1 MKRPL
6 APVRMLHHLAVLDR
20 LLLQRGSHDAADTAV
35 RRGRQRRQLLVEV
48 LAERSELRLQG
59 GDRFW
64 VVLRWGGC
72 GLLTAEA
79 LHHLLPG

>member
-1 MKRPL
+1 
-6 APVRMLHHLAVLDR
+6 MLHHLAVLDR
-20 LLLQRGSHDAADTAV
+20 LLLQQGSHDASGTAL
-35 RRGRQRRQLLVEV
+35 RRRRQRRQLLVEV
-48 LAERSELRLQG
+48 LAERSELRPQG
-59 GDRFW
+59 VDRFW

>member
-1 MKRPL
+1 MKRST

-20 LLLQRGSHDAADTAV
+20 LLRFGAQAGPQ
-35 RRGRQRRQLLVEV
+35 GCRQRRQLQRQGWLRQV
-48 LAERSELRLQG
+48 LSDHLPLEPNGS
-59 GDRFW
+59 DRFW